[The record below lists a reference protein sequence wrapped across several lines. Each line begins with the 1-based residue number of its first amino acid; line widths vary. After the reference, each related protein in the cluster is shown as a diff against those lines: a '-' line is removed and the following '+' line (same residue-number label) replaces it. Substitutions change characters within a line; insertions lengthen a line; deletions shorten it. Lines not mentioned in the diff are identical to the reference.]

1 MRRLIYHVD
10 VNSAFLSWESVRRLS
25 RGESDLRL
33 VPSAISGD
41 PQKRHGVILAK
52 SGPAKAYG
60 VKTGEPLVSALQK
73 CPQLVLAPPD
83 HALYERMSAAFVA
96 ILREFAPVVEQV
108 SVDECYLDMSGMERI
123 YPDEL
128 QAAYLIRDAVRER
141 LGFTVNVGVARNKLL
156 AKMASDF
163 EKPDRVHTLF
173 DEEIPAKLWPLPVGE
188 LYSVGRATADKLQ
201 RQGIKTIGALA
212 SLDPSLIVAMVG
224 EKQGMML
231 HEFAN
236 GRDDSPVRTHG
247 EAAKGYSNS
256 VTLSE
261 NITTLAQA
269 HGVLLSLVDSAASR
283 MRADGARA
291 YCVGVSIRTDQ
302 FKNFSHQRKLKEPTD
317 ITAEIL
323 EIAEQLL
330 REFWDRR
337 MPLRLIGVS
346 LTMITHEQS
355 EQVSL
360 FPDERRERRRK
371 IDHAVDSIRGRF
383 GKGTIHR
390 AAQMNE
396 ESDTLRE
403 TDLRD

>member
-1 MRRLIYHVD
+1 
-10 VNSAFLSWESVRRLS
+10 
-25 RGESDLRL
+25 
-33 VPSAISGD
+33 
-41 PQKRHGVILAK
+41 
-52 SGPAKAYG
+52 
-60 VKTGEPLVSALQK
+60 
-73 CPQLVLAPPD
+73 
-83 HALYERMSAAFVA
+83 MSAAFVA

-201 RQGIKTIGALA
+201 RQGIKTIGVLA
-212 SLDPSLIVAMVG
+212 SLDPSLLVAMVG
-224 EKQGMML
+224 EKQGMQL

-236 GRDDSPVRTHG
+236 GRDDSPVRAHG

-261 NITTLAQA
+261 NITTLEAA

-390 AAQMNE
+390 AAQMSE
-396 ESDTLRE
+396 ESELGRAEDAPDRTL
-403 TDLRD
+403 

>member
-25 RGESDLRL
+25 RGESDLRTI
-33 VPSAISGD
+33 PSAISGD

-52 SGPAKAYG
+52 SQPAKAYG

-128 QAAYLIRDAVRER
+128 QAAYLIRDTVRER

-173 DEEIPAKLWPLPVGE
+173 DEEIPQKMWPLPVRE

-201 RQGIKTIGALA
+201 RQGIKTIGVLA
-212 SLDPSLIVAMVG
+212 SLDPSLLVAMVG
-224 EKQGMML
+224 EKQGMQL

-236 GRDDSPVRTHG
+236 GRDDSPVRAHG

-261 NITTLAQA
+261 NITTLEAA

-302 FKNFSHQRKLKEPTD
+302 FKNFSHQRKLREATD

-323 EIAEQLL
+323 ELAEQLL

-346 LTMITHEQS
+346 LTMITHEQC
-355 EQVSL
+355 EQASL
-360 FPDERRERRRK
+360 FPDERREKRRK

-383 GKGTIHR
+383 GRGTIHR
-390 AAQMNE
+390 ASQLGE
-396 ESDTLRE
+396 ETE
-403 TDLRD
+403 TAGDDI

>member
-25 RGESDLRL
+25 RGESDLRTI
-33 VPSAISGD
+33 PSAISGD

-52 SGPAKAYG
+52 SQPAKAYG

-128 QAAYLIRDAVRER
+128 QAAYLIRDTVRER

-173 DEEIPAKLWPLPVGE
+173 DEEIPQKMWPLPVRE

-201 RQGIKTIGALA
+201 RQGIKTIGVLA
-212 SLDPSLIVAMVG
+212 SLDPSLLTPPCVPM
-224 EKQGMML
+224 EKPPR
-231 HEFAN
+231 ATAT
-236 GRDDSPVRTHG
+236 RSRSARTSPRWRRHTACCFPWWTARPPACVRTAHAPTASASASAPISSKTFRISASCVRRPTSPPRFWSLPSSCCASFG
-247 EAAKGYSNS
+247 IAAC
-256 VTLSE
+256 
-261 NITTLAQA
+261 
-269 HGVLLSLVDSAASR
+269 R
-283 MRADGARA
+283 
-291 YCVGVSIRTDQ
+291 CV
-302 FKNFSHQRKLKEPTD
+302 
-317 ITAEIL
+317 
-323 EIAEQLL
+323 
-330 REFWDRR
+330 
-337 MPLRLIGVS
+337 
-346 LTMITHEQS
+346 
-355 EQVSL
+355 
-360 FPDERRERRRK
+360 
-371 IDHAVDSIRGRF
+371 
-383 GKGTIHR
+383 
-390 AAQMNE
+390 
-396 ESDTLRE
+396 
-403 TDLRD
+403 